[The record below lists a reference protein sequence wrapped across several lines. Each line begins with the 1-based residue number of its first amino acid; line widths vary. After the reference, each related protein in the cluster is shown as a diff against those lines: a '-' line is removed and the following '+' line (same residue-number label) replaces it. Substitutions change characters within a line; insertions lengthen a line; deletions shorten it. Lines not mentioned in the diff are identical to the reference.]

1 MARFDELT
9 NTPGLALQSLW
20 QLCTP
25 ASLRTI
31 IDQSAL
37 DVLRQLDPELLDSA
51 ELSQVA
57 SKLFE
62 PANLLGDAD
71 MRVKV
76 VGLLP
81 LPKARE
87 LARRIGADAGRSV
100 YAHLGEAVR
109 DQGCIAE
116 LYSFFGVVED
126 PRAPSYG
133 PPSVLK
139 VTPEY
144 GLFEHQRVAAQKV
157 LRRLSEEPRK
167 VVLHMPTGSG
177 KTRTAM
183 HIVAS
188 HLRSRES
195 TLVVWLAH
203 SQELLEQA
211 ASEFESSWS
220 RIGNREIDLVRFWGN
235 RQADILAIQDG
246 VIVAGLGKLHS
257 LDRRDPNAILRLADR
272 ASLTIIDEAHQAL
285 APTYESLLSTLYT
298 KRPNNA
304 LLGLTA
310 TPGRT
315 WADVVEDQK
324 LSDMFERQKV
334 TLEVEG
340 YPDPVNFLIQEGFLA
355 NPTFVTLNSEAGLN
369 MSDDDISTLS
379 RAVDVPQSILERL
392 GDDSR
397 RNLKIL
403 TTIEDLTKRHSRVV
417 VFAPSVKSSKLL
429 AALLTIRGHEA
440 DAVTANSGA
449 LERERLIRRFRSAD
463 PNPMVLCNYGV
474 LTTGFD
480 APRISAAVIARPTRS
495 LVLYS
500 QMVGRATR
508 GPRVGGNE
516 RAEVV
521 TVVDPHLPG
530 FGSIVDAFKN
540 WEDVWNDP
548 SSAD

>member
-1 MARFDELT
+1 MARPDELS

-20 QLCTP
+20 RVSKP
-25 ASLRTI
+25 ASLRTL
-31 IDQSAL
+31 IDKSVL
-37 DVLRQLDPELLDSA
+37 DVLSQLDPQLVESDS
-51 ELSQVA
+51 LSLVVD
-57 SKLFE
+57 KLFD
-62 PANLLGDAD
+62 ASDLLGDAD
-71 MRVKV
+71 MREKV
-76 VGLLP
+76 IDLLP
-81 LPKARE
+81 LSKARE
-87 LARRIGADAGRSV
+87 LAKRLGAEGGRSV
-100 YAHLGEAVR
+100 YDHLRQATKNPE
-109 DQGCIAE
+109 CIPE
-116 LYSFFGVVED
+116 LYSFFGVVDD

-133 PPSVLK
+133 SPSVLK

-144 GLFEHQRVAAQKV
+144 RLFDHQRTAAQKV
-157 LRRLSEEPRK
+157 LQKLSEEPRK

-183 HIVAS
+183 HILAS
-188 HLRSRES
+188 HLRSREP
-195 TLVVWLAH
+195 TVVVWLAQ

-220 RIGNREIDLVRFWGN
+220 GIGNREIDLVRYWGN
-235 RQADILAIQDG
+235 RQADVLAFNDG
-246 VIVAGLGKLHS
+246 VIVAGLGKLDS
-257 LDRRDPNAILRLADR
+257 LNRRDPNTLLRLADR

-285 APTYESLLSTLYT
+285 APTYESVLSALYT
-298 KRPNNA
+298 KRPDNA

-315 WADVVEDQK
+315 WADVAEDQK
-324 LSDMFERQKV
+324 LSDMFDRQKV

-340 YPDPVNFLIQEGFLA
+340 YPDPVNFLIEKGFLA
-355 NPTFVTLNSEAGLN
+355 NPTFHTLNSDAGLE
-369 MSDDDISTLS
+369 MSDSDIGALS
-379 RAVDVPQSILERL
+379 RSVDVPQSILERL

-417 VFAPSVKSSKLL
+417 VFAPSVRNAKLL

-440 DAVTANSGA
+440 EAVTANSSP
-449 LERERLIRRFRSAD
+449 LERERVIRRFRGTD
-463 PNPMVLCNYGV
+463 LTPMVICNYGV

-480 APRISAAVIARPTRS
+480 APKISAAVIARPTRS

-508 GPRVGGNE
+508 GPEVGGNHQ
-516 RAEVV
+516 AEIV
-521 TVVDPHLPG
+521 TVVDPDLPG

-548 SSAD
+548 TSAD